1 MKWYITQEGFS
12 FHSNLQEIKNH
23 IHMMII
29 PWSHSSPLPL
39 PAEWGTQTVVQE
51 QLARGTGV
59 DSMAGGSESHSQQVH
74 SLEPF

>member
-1 MKWYITQEGFS
+1 M
-12 FHSNLQEIKNH
+12 L
-23 IHMMII
+23 II

-51 QLARGTGV
+51 QLARGAGV
-59 DSMAGGSESHSQQVH
+59 NSRAGGSESHSQHVH